1 MTEANVNNESVV
13 SADAQVKITPPP
25 QVLVPD
31 EFLKEY
37 ADDPLTP
44 EQIPKF
50 SKEVID
56 NFSNPLM
63 RLQDY
68 YNTAYERVLREL
80 ARDSDSS
87 YTVYNNVRV
96 YGVRLSTE
104 LNLKNSA
111 LLTRNNSVL
120 SQELPTDSQLATAN
134 EYIVRKVELLTDGG
148 WIEMA
153 PSLLGLCK
161 VSINQVTA

>member
-1 MTEANVNNESVV
+1 MTETNVNNESVV
-13 SADAQVKITPPP
+13 STDAQVKLTTP
-25 QVLVPD
+25 QILVPD
-31 EFLKEY
+31 TYLKEY
-37 ADDPLTP
+37 EDDPLRP
-44 EQIPKF
+44 EEELPLYLKSQINVPT
-50 SKEVID
+50 SI
-56 NFSNPLM
+56 
-63 RLQDY
+63 QYIDY

-111 LLTRNNSVL
+111 LLSKNNNVL
-120 SQELPTDSQLATAN
+120 SQELPTDDQLATAKQ
-134 EYIVRKVELLTDGG
+134 YIVRKVELLTDGG

-161 VSINQVTA
+161 VAINQVTA

>member
-13 SADAQVKITPPP
+13 SADAHVKMTPP

-31 EFLKEY
+31 EYLKEY
-37 ADDPLTP
+37 DDDPIKP
-44 EQIPKF
+44 EEELPPYIKSQMNKPVDFKYI
-50 SKEVID
+50 
-56 NFSNPLM
+56 
-63 RLQDY
+63 DY

-111 LLTRNNSVL
+111 LLNRNNNVL
-120 SQELPTDSQLATAN
+120 SQELPTDSQLATAK
-134 EYIVRKVELLTDGG
+134 EYISRKIELLTDSG

-161 VSINQVTA
+161 VAINQVTV